1 MLIPKYWAVYQQRF
15 DKVDAK
21 TQNKRQATIKRYGWS
36 DMSHAEALSHAQS
49 RVAEAHK
56 RWLAG
61 DDILRLERV
70 EEYNET
76 NAIPIREQILLEQ
89 TFPEGAKQNN
99 SDTTQLIVTRN
110 SYGAQVANVNNI
122 AIIDVDN
129 IDLLQLYY
137 PEVYANKW
145 DSFFD
150 DGVAEWP
157 QDIDL
162 AQVAPETVANPPH
175 SSPAGISS
183 ANSQTK
189 SWSGDKSA
197 ASKNSHLTKSRV
209 EKSHAVQSQVEKPHS
224 LSTATENTRSMKPLV
239 WVFVISSIALAGVI
253 TWYDLSWG
261 WLIAFMVGMTV
272 ILWQQAQKIEQTQN
286 QAEQQQW
293 HNHLTELVG
302 HMRQRINERLASH
315 PNERF
320 RLYQTPAGFRII
332 ATHSTV
338 TPNDTA
344 VKDWLEH
351 FHADSNYA
359 RLCQAQQCFRA
370 RLTAKPWRMVEIV
383 KQNKLDK
390 TLPHRNIWLLETET
404 QRKNEVVEREE
415 WAQKYDEFAKGYKAC
430 RYLETLGGRGGINEL
445 MSSAP
450 NLTAEQKAI
459 EGFVHWHDAACR
471 VGLDLPMG

>member
-36 DMSHAEALSHAQS
+36 DISHAEALNHAQS

-61 DDILRLERV
+61 DDILRRERV

-76 NAIPIREQILLEQ
+76 NAIPIREQIILEQ
-89 TFPEGAKQNN
+89 KFPEGAKQNK

-129 IDLLQLYY
+129 IDLLRLYY
-137 PEVYANKW
+137 PEVYANKR

-162 AQVAPETVANPPH
+162 AQVEPKAVESLHHTG
-175 SSPAGISS
+175 PAGITK
-183 ANSQTK
+183 TK

-197 ASKNSHLTKSRV
+197 ASVKSRLA
-209 EKSHAVQSQVEKPHS
+209 KSQVEKPHS
-224 LSTATENTRSMKPLV
+224 LNTATENTRSMKPLV
-239 WVFVISSIALAGVI
+239 WVFVIASIALAGVI

-272 ILWQQAQKIEQTQN
+272 LLWQQAQKIEQTQN
-286 QAEQQQW
+286 QAEQEQW
-293 HNHLTELVG
+293 HDHLTELVG

-315 PNERF
+315 PHERF

-338 TPNDTA
+338 TPSDTV

-383 KQNKLDK
+383 EQNKLDK
-390 TLPHRNIWLLETET
+390 TLPHRNIWLVETET
-404 QRKNEVVEREE
+404 QRKNEAVEREE

-430 RYLETLGGRGGINEL
+430 RYLETLGGRGGVNNNADSL
-445 MSSAP
+445 NSA
-450 NLTAEQKAI
+450 AKQKAI
-459 EGFVHWHDAACR
+459 EGFVRWHDAVCQVASQ
-471 VGLDLPMG
+471 LPMG

>member
-15 DKVDAK
+15 DKVDAM

-36 DMSHAEALSHAQS
+36 NISHTEALTHAKE
-49 RVAEAHK
+49 RVTEAHK

-61 DDILRLERV
+61 DDILRRERV
-70 EEYNET
+70 EEYNQT

-89 TFPEGAKQNN
+89 TFPEGAKQNK
-99 SDTTQLIVTRN
+99 DDATQLIVTRN

-129 IDLLQLYY
+129 IDLLRLYF
-137 PEVYANKW
+137 PDVYTNTG
-145 DSFFD
+145 DGFFD
-150 DGVAEWP
+150 EGLAEWP

-162 AQVAPETVANPPH
+162 AQVAPKAVA
-175 SSPAGISS
+175 SSPQAGPAGMSLAGSSS
-183 ANSQTK
+183 ADSKTQ

-197 ASKNSHLTKSRV
+197 ANTP
-209 EKSHAVQSQVEKPHS
+209 A
-224 LSTATENTRSMKPLV
+224 TAIGPSMKPLV
-239 WVFVISSIALAGVI
+239 WVFVIASMVLAGVI
-253 TWYDLSWG
+253 AFYGWSWG

-272 ILWQQAQKIEQTQN
+272 ILWQQAQKIDQLQN
-286 QAEQQQW
+286 QAKQQQL
-293 HNHLTELVG
+293 HDHLIKIMG
-302 HMRQRINERLASH
+302 HMRQRINERLTSH
-315 PNERF
+315 PHERF

-338 TPNDTA
+338 APNDRV

-370 RLTAKPWRMVEIV
+370 RLTAKPWRMVEIIDQH
-383 KQNKLDK
+383 KIDK

-404 QRKNEVVEREE
+404 QSKNEAVEREE

-430 RYLETLGGRGGINEL
+430 RYLETLGGRGTANDT
-445 MSSAP
+445 MSNTS
-450 NLTAEQKAI
+450 NLSAEQKAI
-459 EGFVHWHDAACR
+459 EGFVRWHDTACR
-471 VGLDLPMG
+471 VDSQLPMG

>member
-1 MLIPKYWAVYQQRF
+1 MIIPKYWAVYQQRF

-36 DMSHAEALSHAQS
+36 DISHDAALSHAQS

-61 DDILRLERV
+61 DDILRRERV

-89 TFPEGAKQNN
+89 KFTEGAKHNKG
-99 SDTTQLIVTRN
+99 DTTQLIVTRN

-129 IDLLQLYY
+129 IDLLRLYY
-137 PEVYANKW
+137 PEVYANKR

-162 AQVAPETVANPPH
+162 AQVEPKAVESLPH
-175 SSPAGISS
+175 AGPAGITK
-183 ANSQTK
+183 TK

-197 ASKNSHLTKSRV
+197 AAARSHLTKSRA
-209 EKSHAVQSQVEKPHS
+209 EKSHPTKSRALQSQVEKPHS
-224 LSTATENTRSMKPLV
+224 LNTATENTRSMKPLV
-239 WVFVISSIALAGVI
+239 WVFVIASIALAGVI

-286 QAEQQQW
+286 YAEQEQW
-293 HNHLTELVG
+293 HEHLTELVG

-338 TPNDTA
+338 TPNDTV

-370 RLTAKPWRMVEIV
+370 RLTAKPWRMVEIIE
-383 KQNKLDK
+383 QNKLDK
-390 TLPHRNIWLLETET
+390 TLPHRNIWLVETEI
-404 QRKNEVVEREE
+404 QRKNEAVERED

-430 RYLETLGGRGGINEL
+430 RYLETLGGRGGLNNNGDSL
-445 MSSAP
+445 NSA
-450 NLTAEQKAI
+450 AEQKAI
-459 EGFVHWHDAACR
+459 EGFVRWHDRACQ
-471 VGLDLPMG
+471 VDSDLPMG

>member
-36 DMSHAEALSHAQS
+36 DKSQAEALVHAQS
-49 RVAEAHK
+49 RVANAHK

-61 DDILRLERV
+61 DDILRRERV

-99 SDTTQLIVTRN
+99 SETTQLIVTRN

-129 IDLLQLYY
+129 IDLLRLYY
-137 PEVYANKW
+137 PEVYTNKW

-162 AQVAPETVANPPH
+162 AQVVPETVANPPH
-175 SSPAGISS
+175 TGPAGISS
-183 ANSQTK
+183 ADSKTK

-197 ASKNSHLTKSRV
+197 ASAKSDLKKPRLA
-209 EKSHAVQSQVEKPHS
+209 KSPAKKPHS
-224 LSTATENTRSMKPLV
+224 LNPATENTQSMKPLV
-239 WVFVISSIALAGVI
+239 WVFVIASIALAGVI

-272 ILWQQAQKIEQTQN
+272 ILWRQAQKIEQTQN

-293 HNHLTELVG
+293 HNHLTELVS

-320 RLYQTPAGFRII
+320 RLYQTPAGFRLI

-338 TPNDTA
+338 TPSDTV
-344 VKDWLEH
+344 VKDWLDH

-383 KQNKLDK
+383 EQNKLDK
-390 TLPHRNIWLLETET
+390 TLPHRNIWLVETET
-404 QRKNEVVEREE
+404 QRKNETVEREE

-430 RYLETLGGRGGINEL
+430 RYLETLGGRGGISDPI
-445 MSSAP
+445 SSAS
-450 NLTAEQKAI
+450 NSTAEQKAI
-459 EGFVHWHDAACR
+459 EGFVRWHDAACQ
-471 VGLDLPMG
+471 VDSDLPMA

>member
-36 DMSHAEALSHAQS
+36 DISHDAALSHAQS
-49 RVAEAHK
+49 RVAEAYK

-61 DDILRLERV
+61 DDILRRERV

-99 SDTTQLIVTRN
+99 SETTQLIVTRN

-129 IDLLQLYY
+129 IDLLRLYY

-162 AQVAPETVANPPH
+162 AQIATKTVASPSH

-183 ANSQTK
+183 ADSKTK
-189 SWSGDKSA
+189 SWSGDKSTT
-197 ASKNSHLTKSRV
+197 SVKPHLAKSP
-209 EKSHAVQSQVEKPHS
+209 AEKPHS
-224 LSTATENTRSMKPLV
+224 LNIATENTRSMKPLV
-239 WVFVISSIALAGVI
+239 WVFVIASIALAGVI

-272 ILWQQAQKIEQTQN
+272 ILWQQAQQI
-286 QAEQQQW
+286 
-293 HNHLTELVG
+293 
-302 HMRQRINERLASH
+302 
-315 PNERF
+315 
-320 RLYQTPAGFRII
+320 
-332 ATHSTV
+332 
-338 TPNDTA
+338 
-344 VKDWLEH
+344 
-351 FHADSNYA
+351 
-359 RLCQAQQCFRA
+359 
-370 RLTAKPWRMVEIV
+370 
-383 KQNKLDK
+383 
-390 TLPHRNIWLLETET
+390 
-404 QRKNEVVEREE
+404 
-415 WAQKYDEFAKGYKAC
+415 
-430 RYLETLGGRGGINEL
+430 
-445 MSSAP
+445 
-450 NLTAEQKAI
+450 
-459 EGFVHWHDAACR
+459 
-471 VGLDLPMG
+471 

>member
-36 DMSHAEALSHAQS
+36 DISHDAALSHAQS
-49 RVAEAHK
+49 RVAEAYK

-61 DDILRLERV
+61 DDILRRERV
-70 EEYNET
+70 EEYNEI
-76 NAIPIREQILLEQ
+76 NAIPIREQILLAQ
-89 TFPEGAKQNN
+89 TFPEGAKQNKG
-99 SDTTQLIVTRN
+99 DTTQLIVTRN

-129 IDLLQLYY
+129 IDLLRLYY

-162 AQVAPETVANPPH
+162 AQVAPETVASPPH
-175 SSPAGISS
+175 TGPAGITK
-183 ANSQTK
+183 TK

-197 ASKNSHLTKSRV
+197 TAAKFRSTKPSL
-209 EKSHAVQSQVEKPHS
+209 EKPHS

-239 WVFVISSIALAGVI
+239 WVFVIASIALAGVI

-261 WLIAFMVGMTV
+261 WLIAFMVGMTI

-293 HNHLTELVG
+293 HNHLIELVG

-315 PNERF
+315 PHERF

-338 TPNDTA
+338 TPNDTV

-370 RLTAKPWRMVEIV
+370 RLTAKPWRMVEIIE
-383 KQNKLDK
+383 QNKLDK
-390 TLPHRNIWLLETET
+390 TLPHRNIWLVETEI
-404 QRKNEVVEREE
+404 QRKNEAIEREE

-430 RYLETLGGRGGINEL
+430 RYLETLGGRGGANNNSDILN
-445 MSSAP
+445 SV
-450 NLTAEQKAI
+450 AEQKAI
-459 EGFVHWHDAACR
+459 DGFVRWHDAACQ
-471 VGLDLPMG
+471 VNSDLPMG